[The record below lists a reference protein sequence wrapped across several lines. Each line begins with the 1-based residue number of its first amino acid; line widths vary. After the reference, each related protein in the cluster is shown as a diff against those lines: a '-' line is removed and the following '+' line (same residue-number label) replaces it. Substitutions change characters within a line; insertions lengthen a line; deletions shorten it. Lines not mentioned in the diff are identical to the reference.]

1 MKNKEITSKNLN
13 WFIEQPVETQLE
25 LFKHYTEIAQLIA
38 NQVFEDEVRQ
48 KAGERYSREKQNQG
62 NYSRWGNNPGS
73 IRIGEERVKMRVP
86 RLYDKQTGRTEG
98 LDSYKKL
105 RETDLPSE
113 ALLKKIIIGL
123 SENRY
128 EEVVKMATDSFG
140 LSQSSVSRA
149 FIEESTKVLE
159 CFESRELGL
168 YDFIALVID
177 GKYLAKEQ
185 VVIALGVTISGDKTP
200 LGFIHTTTENS
211 RAIKGLLKNLIER
224 GFKFTE
230 GILTITDGSKG
241 LIKAVKETFSGFAI
255 EQRCTWHKREN
266 VVCYLKDEEKDIYRG
281 KLQRSYSEP
290 DYETAR
296 MKLLQ
301 IRDELRK
308 INYSAANSL
317 EEGLEE
323 TLTLH
328 RLGLVEELGKSLST
342 TNTIENLNSQLGKYL
357 HRIKYWVTPE
367 MRARWVATA
376 LVQIEKRMRKINNYK
391 KLNLLR
397 IAIKSELKLNQTKVA

>member
-13 WFIEQPVETQLE
+13 WFIEQPLETQLD

-38 NQVFEDEVRQ
+38 NQVFEDEVHQ
-48 KAGERYSREKQNQG
+48 KAGERYSRENQNES

-149 FIEESTKVLE
+149 FIEESKKVLE

-185 VVIALGVTISGDKTP
+185 VVIALGVTISGDKIP
-200 LGFIHTTTENS
+200 IGFIHTITENS

-266 VVCYLKDEEKDIYRG
+266 VVSYLKDEEKDIYRG

-290 DYETAR
+290 DYETAK

-301 IRDELRK
+301 IRDELKK

-328 RLGLVEELGKSLST
+328 RLGLVEEFGKSLST
-342 TNTIENLNSQLGKYL
+342 TNIIENLNSQLGGYL
-357 HRIKYWVTPE
+357 RRIKYWVTPE

-376 LVQIEKRMRKINNYK
+376 LFQIEKRMRKINSYK

-397 IAIKSELKLNQTKVA
+397 MAIKSELKLNQTKVA